1 MNQPRDGDG
10 PLGRVLLPGLVYK
23 PALAGAVVGL
33 CALAWTGL
41 VFLFLG
47 LALFQ
52 SLGWTRFYL
61 ILGGAALVGV
71 IRFLS
76 YLLLQGRIDACEQ
89 GLVVRTGRSAARH
102 LRYDEVAE
110 ITTARPPALSSGDDL
125 VGARLVA
132 EDGFRLAL
140 AGVEEQSLEALRPVV
155 LERVARLVGERMLRE
170 IGAQR
175 TVSLNGVE
183 VGPRGIE
190 AAGTRLAWQEIE
202 YGTFRKDGLRIVA
215 RPPAA
220 PLVLPFGT
228 PNLHPLL
235 HVLRE
240 MRAKVRPG
248 PASGDAGRADAFASL
263 PAARPRPTSDRP
275 ARRKA
280 PRVPGYPQDDPEFG
294 EVVLGSP
301 RKSALIVVL
310 FLALAVVGGVGPTLI
325 LLGVFPPWAWIP
337 VGIAILVLAMNALEP
352 AKRGLAVYERGV
364 VQGRKRLP
372 WSEVVR
378 LYLELKDVYLA
389 GSNLEPSR
397 ESRLQIES
405 YRTWL
410 FINLSGAEGQELC
423 FRVLQATLPQLVERH
438 HDSLVRWGGSV
449 TVKGVTLTRDALLRE
464 GREYA
469 LADVRKPKLRSG
481 RFTCEARG
489 ASKETIELAASD
501 WNFAV
506 FYSLFM
512 HFRDEA
518 RRPGDVEE

>member
-1 MNQPRDGDG
+1 MDQPRDGDG

-41 VFLFLG
+41 VALFLG

-61 ILGGAALVGV
+61 ILGGAALVAV

-76 YLLLQGRIDACEQ
+76 YLFVEGRIDACEQ
-89 GLVVRTGRSAARH
+89 GLIFRAGQAAARH

-110 ITTARPPALSSGDDL
+110 IATARPPALSSGDSL
-125 VGARLVA
+125 CGARLVA
-132 EDGFRLAL
+132 DDGFQLAL
-140 AGVEEQSLEALRPVV
+140 GAVEEQSLEALRPVV

-175 TVSLNGVE
+175 TVTLNGVE
-183 VGPRGIE
+183 VGPHGIE

-248 PASGDAGRADAFASL
+248 SAAEDAGRADAFAFL
-263 PAARPRPTSDRP
+263 PAARPRVATDRP
-275 ARRKA
+275 ARRKP

-294 EVVLGSP
+294 EAVLGSP

-310 FLALAVVGGVGPTLI
+310 FLALAVVGGVGPPLI

-337 VGIAILVLAMNALEP
+337 VGIATLVLAMNALEP

-378 LYLELKDVYLA
+378 LYLELKNVYVV
-389 GSNLEPSR
+389 GSNQGPSR

-410 FINLSGAEGQELC
+410 FINLSGEEGQELSL
-423 FRVLQATLPQLVERH
+423 RVLQATLPQLVERH
-438 HDSLVRWGGSV
+438 HDSLVKWGGSV

-464 GREYA
+464 GREHA
-469 LADVRKPKLRSG
+469 LADIRKPKLREG
-481 RFTCEARG
+481 RFTCQTRG
-489 ASKETIELAASD
+489 KSKETIELAASD
-501 WNFAV
+501 WNFGV
-506 FYSLFM
+506 FYSLFTLLWA
-512 HFRDEA
+512 DA
-518 RRPGDVEE
+518 RKPGDVEE